1 MPSKFEELTKQA
13 FLLKEEESVL
23 SKQRKAVVAEKDKVS
38 RQLRRL
44 DKKEEFAAQEE
55 QVRK

>member
-23 SKQRKAVVAEKDKVS
+23 SKQRKAVVAVKDKVS

-44 DKKEEFAAQEE
+44 DKKEELAAQEE

>member
-44 DKKEEFAAQEE
+44 DKKEELAAQEE